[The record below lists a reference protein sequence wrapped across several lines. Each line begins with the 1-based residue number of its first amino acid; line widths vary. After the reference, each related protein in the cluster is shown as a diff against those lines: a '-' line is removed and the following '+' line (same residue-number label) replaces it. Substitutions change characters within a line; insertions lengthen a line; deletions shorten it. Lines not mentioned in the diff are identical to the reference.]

1 MKMTM
6 LPIIHNLK
14 VRESSSKERLLVS
27 QGFIASTGKRVTVG
41 WKRSSR

>member
-1 MKMTM
+1 MKMTT

-27 QGFIASTGKRVTVG
+27 QGFIALTGERVTVG